1 MFSVI
6 FSLNGILIVKVRET
20 SRVSELLQDT
30 STGGLARAFGLLRL
44 LGDSGPGGVRL
55 TEIANRAGLPR
66 PSVHR
71 MLRALA
77 AEGAVSF
84 DARSKRYTLGLGL
97 FVLAA
102 RAGDTLG
109 LRDLARPTLLRLT
122 ASLGETLFLLVHNG
136 YDAICI
142 ERSAGSL
149 PIRSFTGDIGGR
161 VPLGI
166 GQGSTAILAFL
177 PPAEQDEVIRHN
189 LPRISDI
196 GGPDEATLRAEL
208 AAVRRDGYCGGAA
221 GLIPGMAGLGAP
233 IFDQDGRAV
242 AAISI
247 GTTTDRLTPDRRA
260 VMAEMLKREAAGIG
274 RGINPFDPSLR
285 RAGAAM
291 EGLAAG

>member
-1 MFSVI
+1 MPLVETAPETT
-6 FSLNGILIVKVRET
+6 LGGI
-20 SRVSELLQDT
+20 
-30 STGGLARAFGLLRL
+30 GRAFGLLRL
-44 LGDSGPGGVRL
+44 LGEAGPGGIRL
-55 TEIANRAGLPR
+55 TEIAARAGLPR
-66 PSVHR
+66 PSAHR

-77 AEGAVSF
+77 AEGAVAF

-97 FVLAA
+97 FLLAA

-109 LRDLARPTLLRLT
+109 LRDLARPILLRLT
-122 ASLGETLFLLVHNG
+122 AALGETLFLLVHNG
-136 YDAICI
+136 YDAVCI
-142 ERSAGSL
+142 ERSAGTL

-177 PPAEQDEVIRHN
+177 PPGEQDEIIRYN
-189 LPRISDI
+189 LPRLREV
-196 GGPDEATLRAEL
+196 GGPDEASLRAEL
-208 AAVRRDGYCGGAA
+208 IQVRRDGFCAAAA

-233 IFDQDGRAV
+233 ILDQDGRAV

-260 VMAEMLKREAAGIG
+260 VMAEMLRREAAAIG
-274 RGINPFDPSLR
+274 QGVNPFDPSLR

-291 EGLAAG
+291 EIGA

>member
-1 MFSVI
+1 MPLVESVPEPT
-6 FSLNGILIVKVRET
+6 LGGI
-20 SRVSELLQDT
+20 
-30 STGGLARAFGLLRL
+30 GRAFGLLRL
-44 LGDSGPGGVRL
+44 LGEAGPGGIRL
-55 TEIANRAGLPR
+55 TEIAARAGLPR
-66 PSVHR
+66 PSAHR

-77 AEGAVSF
+77 AEGAVAF

-97 FVLAA
+97 FLLAA

-109 LRDLARPTLLRLT
+109 LRDLARPILLRLT
-122 ASLGETLFLLVHNG
+122 AALGETLFLLVHNG
-136 YDAICI
+136 YDAVCI
-142 ERSAGSL
+142 ERSAGTL

-177 PPAEQDEVIRHN
+177 PPGEQDEIIRYN
-189 LPRISDI
+189 LPRLREV
-196 GGPDEATLRAEL
+196 GGPDEASLRAEL
-208 AAVRRDGYCGGAA
+208 IQVRRDGFCAAAA

-233 IFDQDGRAV
+233 ILDQDGRAV

-260 VMAEMLKREAAGIG
+260 VMADMLRREAAAIG
-274 RGINPFDPSLR
+274 QGINPFDPSLR

-291 EGLAAG
+291 ELGA

>member
-1 MFSVI
+1 MPVLS
-6 FSLNGILIVKVRET
+6 ET
-20 SRVSELLQDT
+20 IQEPSIGGVS
-30 STGGLARAFGLLRL
+30 RAFGLLRL
-44 LGDSGPGGVRL
+44 LGDSGPGGTRL
-55 TEIANRAGLPR
+55 TEIASRAGLPR

-77 AEGAVSF
+77 AEGAVAF

-97 FVLAA
+97 FLLAA

-109 LRDLARPTLLRLT
+109 LRELARPTLLRLT
-122 ASLGETLFLLVHNG
+122 ASLGETLFLMVHNG
-136 YDAICI
+136 YDAVCI
-142 ERSAGSL
+142 ERSAGPL

-166 GQGSTAILAFL
+166 GQGSVAILAFL
-177 PPAEQDEVIRHN
+177 PPAEQDEIIRHN
-189 LPRISDI
+189 LPRIQDLR
-196 GGPDEATLRAEL
+196 GPDEASLRAEL
-208 AAVRRDGYCGGAA
+208 AQVRRDGHCGGAA

-233 IFDQDGRAV
+233 ILDHDGRAV

-260 VMAEMLKREAAGIG
+260 VMAEMLKREAAVIG
-274 RGINPFDPSLR
+274 RGLNPFDPSLR

-291 EGLAAG
+291 AGLPQG